1 MPLAEFVQHDSPL
14 GRWQFARWTTE
25 PPLTSSILDLW
36 DLRSEGSYSRE
47 RLVPR
52 SYMDLLINLGEPH
65 RLLSRGADRPAR
77 TYRGA
82 WISGLHEQYLEI
94 ESPLRPWLMGARF
107 TPAGP
112 MAVLGVPAGELANE
126 VIDLDLLLGPS
137 VERLRQQLIGARS
150 VQDRFRTLE
159 RFFCQRLNGKA
170 SARPEVTHT
179 LDRLFRSAGRA
190 RMRTL
195 ATETGLSQKHLIH
208 LFREQVG
215 LAPKRYARIVR
226 FNALLRQM
234 APDARPDWADLAAM
248 YGFYDQAHFVRDFRE
263 FTGTT
268 PTDFLRT
275 RGPDGTSVVLD

>member
-1 MPLAEFVQHDSPL
+1 MPLAELVQHDSPL
-14 GRWQFARWTTE
+14 GRWQFARWVTQ
-25 PPLTSSILDLW
+25 PPLASCILDFW

-65 RLLSRGADRPAR
+65 RLLSRGPGRPDRVYQR
-77 TYRGA
+77 A
-82 WISGLHEQYLEI
+82 WLSGLHEHYLEI
-94 ESPLRPWLMGARF
+94 ESPPRPWLMGARF

-112 MAVLGVPAGELANE
+112 MAILGVPPGELANE
-126 VIDLDLLLGPS
+126 VIDLDLLLGQS
-137 VERLRQQLIGARS
+137 VERLRQRLIDAPS
-150 VQDRFRTLE
+150 VEDRFRTLE
-159 RFFCQRLNGKA
+159 RFFCDRLDGRT
-170 SARPEVTHT
+170 SARPEVAYT
-179 LDRLFRSAGRA
+179 LDRLFRSVGRT

-195 ATETGLSQKHLIH
+195 ATATGLSQKHLIH

-234 APDARPDWADLAAM
+234 APETRPDWADLAAL

-275 RGPDGTSVVLD
+275 RGPDGNSVVLD

>member
-1 MPLAEFVQHDSPL
+1 MPLAEVVQHDSPL
-14 GRWQFARWTTE
+14 GRWQFARWVTQ
-25 PPLTSSILDLW
+25 PPLASSILDLW
-36 DLRSEGSYSRE
+36 DLRSDGSYSRE

-65 RLLSRGADRPAR
+65 RLLSRGPGRPDRAYER
-77 TYRGA
+77 A
-82 WISGLHEQYLEI
+82 WISGLHEHYLET
-94 ESPLRPWLMGARF
+94 ESPPRPWLMGARF

-112 MAVLGVPAGELANE
+112 RAILGVPPGELANE
-126 VIDLDLLLGPS
+126 VIDLDLLLGSS
-137 VERLRQQLIGARS
+137 VERLRQQLIDAAS
-150 VQDRFRTLE
+150 VEDRFRALE
-159 RFFCQRLNGKA
+159 RFFCDRLNGKA
-170 SARPEVTHT
+170 SARPEVAYT
-179 LDRLFRSAGRA
+179 LDRLVHSAGRA
-190 RMRTL
+190 RVRTL

-234 APDARPDWADLAAM
+234 APEARPDWADLAAM

-268 PTDFLRT
+268 PTDFLRS
-275 RGPDGTSVVLD
+275 RGPDGNSVVLG

>member
-1 MPLAEFVQHDSPL
+1 MPLAELVQHDSPL
-14 GRWQFARWTTE
+14 GRWQFARWVTQ
-25 PPLTSSILDLW
+25 PPLASCIFDLW

-65 RLLSRGADRPAR
+65 RLLSRGPGRPDRD
-77 TYRGA
+77 YQGA
-82 WISGLHEQYLEI
+82 WISGLHEHYLET
-94 ESPLRPWLMGARF
+94 ESPPRPWLMGVRF

-112 MAVLGVPAGELANE
+112 MAILGVPSGELANE
-126 VIDLDLLLGPS
+126 VIDLDLLLGHS
-137 VERLRQQLIGARS
+137 VERLRQQLIEAPS
-150 VQDRFRTLE
+150 VEDRFRTLE
-159 RFFCQRLNGKA
+159 RFFCERLNGKA
-170 SARPEVTHT
+170 SVRPEVAYA
-179 LDRLFRSAGRA
+179 LDRLFQSAGRT

-195 ATETGLSQKHLIH
+195 ATATGFSQKHLIH

-226 FNALLRQM
+226 FNALLRRM
-234 APDARPDWADLAAM
+234 APEARPDWADLAAM

-275 RGPDGTSVVLD
+275 RGPDGNSVVLG